1 MKNTK
6 PYKIFLIFFIVCC
19 FAGLALLYYEHRAS
33 YALKNQN
40 ARAAIKHSNYRLRIN
55 GFSLHS
61 AYEDNSAISIKADS
75 FAIEKKKL
83 GFFRF
88 GLINVARFK
97 NAVID
102 IYGLKKE
109 PVGSSDS
116 GKYKSIFK
124 NVFSGDF
131 LPSNVSKRVSSVIIE
146 PICVRFHDEKSVI
159 TEISAASA
167 SLRLKHRDIL
177 FKGSVRVTSGVSVL
191 TTDKLCFNY
200 NNNTMS
206 ADHHYVLNEAGKRY
220 EGNKLTTD
228 IFLVRLPG

>member
-6 PYKIFLIFFIVCC
+6 PYKIFIIFFILSC
-19 FAGLALLYYEHRAS
+19 FAGIAFLYYEHRAS
-33 YALKNQN
+33 YALKEQN
-40 ARAAIKHSNYRLRIN
+40 ARTAIKHSNYRLRIN

-75 FAIEKKKL
+75 FRIEKKKL

-88 GLINVARFK
+88 GLMNVARFK

-109 PVGSSDS
+109 SSDS

-124 NVFSGDF
+124 NVFSDDF

-146 PICVRFHDEKSVI
+146 PICVKFHDEKSVI

-167 SLRLKHRDIL
+167 SFRLKRRDIL

-191 TTDKLCFNY
+191 TTNKLYFNY

-206 ADHHYVLNEAGKRY
+206 TDHHYVLNEAGKRY

-228 IFLVRLPG
+228 IFLVRLPR

>member
-6 PYKIFLIFFIVCC
+6 PYKIFLIFFILSC
-19 FAGLALLYYEHRAS
+19 FAGLAFLYYEHRAS

-40 ARAAIKHSNYRLRIN
+40 ARAAIKHSNYRLRIK

-61 AYEDNSAISIKADS
+61 VHEDNSAISIKADS

-109 PVGSSDS
+109 SSDS

-131 LPSNVSKRVSSVIIE
+131 LPSNVSKRVASVIIE
-146 PICVRFHDEKSVI
+146 PICVRLRDDKESVI

-177 FKGSVRVTSGVSVL
+177 FKGGVRATSGISVL

-200 NNNTMS
+200 DNGTVS
-206 ADHHYVLNEAGKRY
+206 ARHHYVLNEAGKRY

-228 IFLVRLPG
+228 IFLARLPR